1 MTRYLLRRL
10 FTMVPMFFL
19 MTAVYFSVQNYLPGG
34 PVQEMLARIQ
44 FGGAEGGGRSM
55 SVEDI
60 GKLKAELEKQYG
72 LDQPVPVRYWNW
84 LRKIAVLDFGDSTA
98 TREPAMKTI
107 LERVPISVG
116 FGVPGFFLTYLV
128 CIFLGMLKALKDGSR
143 FDISSS
149 VLLFVAYSIPALVV
163 SVVLLL
169 VFCTDRVLPGG
180 AWFPL
185 GGAHSDQWET
195 LGFFDRFVDYGKHMF
210 LPVVSSLL
218 GGFTFLTMMMK
229 NSLLDVLGSDFIRTA
244 RAKGLS
250 EGRVILKHALRNAVL
265 PLMVGLGGFLSA
277 FVAGSIVI
285 ESVFG
290 LPGMGRLMIEALNSR
305 DYNVLMGVA
314 VIQSGIVM
322 LGQLMSDMAYV
333 LVDPRIDFGGRE

>member
-1 MTRYLLRRL
+1 MIGYLVKRL
-10 FTMVPMFFL
+10 LTMIPMFFL
-19 MTAVYFSVQNYLPGG
+19 MTGVYFFVQNYLPGG
-34 PVQEMLARIQ
+34 PVQEMLSMIQ
-44 FGGAEGGGRSM
+44 FGGGEGSGRTL
-55 SVEDI
+55 SVDDI
-60 GKLKAELEKQYG
+60 AKLKAELEIQYG
-72 LDQPVPVRYWNW
+72 LDQPVPVRYWKW
-84 LRKIAVLDFGDSTA
+84 LKKISVLDFGDSTT
-98 TREPAMKTI
+98 TRQPAIKTI
-107 LERVPISVG
+107 LERVPISLG
-116 FGVPGFFLTYLV
+116 FGIPGFFLTYLV
-128 CIFLGMLKALKDGSR
+128 CIALGMIKALKDGSG
-143 FDISSS
+143 FDVGSSI
-149 VLLFVAYSIPALVV
+149 LLFIAYSIPALVV

-185 GGAHSDQWET
+185 GGARGDEWET
-195 LGFFDRFVDYGKHMF
+195 LSFAAKILDYAKHMF
-210 LPVVSSLL
+210 LPVSASLL
-218 GGFTFLTMMMK
+218 GGFTFLTMLMK
-229 NSLLDVLGSDFIRTA
+229 NSLLDVLGSEFIRTA

-250 EGRVILKHALRNAVL
+250 ERKVVMKHALRNAVL

-290 LPGMGRLMIEALNSR
+290 LPGMGRLLIESLNSR

-322 LGQLMSDMAYV
+322 MGQLISDCAYV

>member
-1 MTRYLLRRL
+1 MI
-10 FTMVPMFFL
+10 PMFFL
-19 MTAVYFSVQNYLPGG
+19 MTAVYFAVQNYLPGG
-34 PVQEMLARIQ
+34 PVQEVLSRIQ
-44 FGGAEGGGRSM
+44 FGGGDGGGRSM
-55 SVEDI
+55 SIEDI
-60 GKLKAELEKQYG
+60 SKLRAELEKQYG
-72 LDQPVPVRYWNW
+72 LDKPVPVRYWNW
-84 LRKIAVLDFGDSTA
+84 LKKITVLDFGDSTA
-98 TREPAMKTI
+98 TREPALKTI
-107 LERVPISVG
+107 AERVPISVG
-116 FGVPGFFLTYLV
+116 FGVPGFFLTYIV
-128 CIFLGMLKALKDGSR
+128 CIFLGMIKALKDGSR
-143 FDISSS
+143 LDTSSS
-149 VLLFVAYSIPALVV
+149 MILFIAYSIPALVV

-169 VFCTDRVLPGG
+169 VFCTDRILPGG

-185 GGAHSDQWET
+185 GGAYSDNWDQ
-195 LGFFDRFVDYGKHMF
+195 LSFSAKALDYSKHMF
-210 LPVVSSLL
+210 LPVCASLL
-218 GGFTFLTMMMK
+218 GGFTFLTMLMK

-250 EGRVILKHALRNAVL
+250 EKKVIMKHALRNAIL

-322 LGQLMSDMAYV
+322 LGQLMSDVAYV
-333 LVDPRIDFGGRE
+333 LVDPRIDFGGRD